1 MSMQGSV
8 VEIWTACDAG
18 SPMQAQESATA
29 IADVGLSGDRYGTQD
44 GSFSRPDDG
53 PDRQL
58 TFIAKEE
65 LVWLQETHGI
75 DMTAADSRRNILT
88 EGVHLNSLVGQRFSV
103 GEVEVEGMRL
113 CQPCKQLADI
123 LGFDFA
129 HLMVNRGGLNCRI
142 LTSGTIRVGDAVAL
156 GND

>member
-1 MSMQGSV
+1 MQRSV
-8 VEIWTACDAG
+8 VELWTACEGG
-18 SPMQAQESATA
+18 SLMQPQESVTA
-29 IADVGLSGDRYGTQD
+29 IADVGLSGDRYGAQV
-44 GSFSRPDDG
+44 GSYSRPSDG

-58 TFIAKEE
+58 TLIAKEE

-103 GEVEVEGMRL
+103 GEVEVEGIRL

-129 HLMVNRGGLNCRI
+129 HLMVDRGGLNCRI
-142 LTSGTIRVGDAVAL
+142 LTSGTIRVGDVVAL